1 MCKNTKRIL
10 RTASLS
16 AWFLMP
22 AVCQAGIIYVDDS
35 SDSGSSSLR
44 QAITTSNGDGTDTSI
59 SWRYAG
65 GTVPLASSLPNI
77 NWVTTLDFTDAV
89 SAVTLYSSDDSYTLG
104 LGGTVT
110 IKNDNTAAPL
120 TLAVIIT
127 SCGDP
132 YWEVNCAKGGDLQS
146 GESRCASVAQQI
158 RKNGVV

>member
-1 MCKNTKRIL
+1 MSKVDRGNFEFNANHFEIEDGIYHDEWCADR
-10 RTASLS
+10 
-16 AWFLMP
+16 
-22 AVCQAGIIYVDDS
+22 AGGGQEIVIV
-35 SDSGSSSLR
+35 
-44 QAITTSNGDGTDTSI
+44 GDETYT
-59 SWRYAG
+59 RVYAG